1 VAMICLTTDGSC
13 IRNPGPGGWACIMR
27 SAEFERELIG
37 RDPHTTNN
45 RMELKAAIEGLAALH
60 EPSDVEVVTDS
71 EYLLRGVTER
81 LARWKSNGWKTA
93 VGKVV
98 QNQDLWRQLDAQV
111 SRHNVRWTWVR
122 GHGNNPDQ
130 NRCDGLAWSAARE
143 QEALLGLTRVEA
155 PETEERSYG

>member
-1 VAMICLTTDGSC
+1 MAKICLTTDGSC
-13 IRNPGPGGWACIMR
+13 IGNPGPGGWACILR
-27 SAEFERELIG
+27 AAEFERELIG

-45 RMELKAAIEGLAALH
+45 RMELKAAIEGLAALN
-60 EPSDVEVVTDS
+60 EPSEVEVVTDS

-81 LARWKSNGWKTA
+81 LARWKTNGWKTA

-98 QNQDLWRQLDAQV
+98 QNQDLWKQLDAQV
-111 SRHNVRWTWVR
+111 ARHRVHWTWVR

-143 QEALLGLTRVEA
+143 QETLLGLTRV
-155 PETEERSYG
+155 

>member
-1 VAMICLTTDGSC
+1 VAKICLTTDGSC
-13 IRNPGPGGWACIMR
+13 IGNPGPGGWACILR

-45 RMELKAAIEGLAALH
+45 RMELKAAIEGLAAPN
-60 EPSDVEVVTDS
+60 EPSEVEVVTDS

-98 QNQDLWRQLDAQV
+98 QNQDLWRELDELIA
-111 SRHNVRWTWVR
+111 RHKVRWTGYSDMEITPTKIAATVW
-122 GHGNNPDQ
+122 P
-130 NRCDGLAWSAARE
+130 GLPQTCNARS
-143 QEALLGLTRVEA
+143 R
-155 PETEERSYG
+155 R